1 MRLSHTK
8 KIRILEFLVI
18 GVVMGIGEDL
28 LAVKLAT
35 DATIDWRILWIVI
48 AVAIPFAFISEVVV
62 DNPKFWQKLFPSHDE
77 QEKSR

>member
-1 MRLSHTK
+1 MSHTK
-8 KIRILEFLVI
+8 KIRLLEFLVI

-35 DATIDWRILWIVI
+35 DATIDWRIIWVVV
-48 AVAIPFAFISEVVV
+48 AVAIPFAFVSEIVV

-77 QEKSR
+77 DDAHRV